1 MGHERL
7 KVLEGLILMVSKD
20 LAKAINCITTFGC
33 IVLLELE
40 QEDLMGET

>member
-1 MGHERL
+1 M
-7 KVLEGLILMVSKD
+7 LEGLIFMVGKD
-20 LAKAINCITTFGC
+20 LAEAINCITTFGC